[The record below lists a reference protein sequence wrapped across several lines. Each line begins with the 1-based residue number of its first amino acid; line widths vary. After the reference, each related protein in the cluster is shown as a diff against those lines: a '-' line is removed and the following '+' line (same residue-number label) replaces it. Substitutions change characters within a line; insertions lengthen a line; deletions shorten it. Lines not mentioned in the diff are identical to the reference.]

1 MRFTPETQVYGI
13 YGMMQSDSIVYKSFL
28 VPMIGALVT
37 VRFQSQDNTAA
48 YGWLI
53 LISVFCR

>member
-1 MRFTPETQVYGI
+1 
-13 YGMMQSDSIVYKSFL
+13 MMQSDSIVYKSFL